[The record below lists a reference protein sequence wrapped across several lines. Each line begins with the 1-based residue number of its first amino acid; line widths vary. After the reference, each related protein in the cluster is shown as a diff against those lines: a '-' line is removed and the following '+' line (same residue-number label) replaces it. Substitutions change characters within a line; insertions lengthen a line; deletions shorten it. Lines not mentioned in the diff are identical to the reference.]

1 MGKFDYI
8 KTWTDEAVGILQLHR
23 PEVLNALNR
32 KMVDEIVSC
41 LESFDGDETIKVILI
56 TGNERAFAAGA
67 DIEEMAHDDP
77 IRLEKLNQFAVW
89 DRIGLIKKPMI
100 AAVSG
105 LAFGGGFELV
115 LNCDLIVAGET
126 TRFAFPEVK
135 LGVMPGAG
143 GTQRL
148 TKAMGKYRALEWLW
162 LGEPMDV
169 QEAHHFG
176 IVNRVV
182 ADELVLEEALKL
194 AKGLTR
200 KPPLSLRL
208 IKEAVNKAV
217 DAPIA
222 EGMQLE
228 RKNFY
233 LLFSSKDQR
242 EGMRAF
248 MEKRKPNFTG
258 E

>member
-1 MGKFDYI
+1 
-8 KTWTDEAVGILQLHR
+8 
-23 PEVLNALNR
+23 
-32 KMVDEIVSC
+32 MVDEIVAC
-41 LESFDGDETIKVILI
+41 LETYDGDETIKAIII

-67 DIEEMAHDDP
+67 DIEEMANDDP

-89 DRIGLIKKPMI
+89 DRLSLIKKPMI
-100 AAVSG
+100 AAVHG

-115 LNCDLIVAGET
+115 LNCDLVIAAET

-148 TKAMGKYRALEWLW
+148 TKAMGKQRALEWLW
-162 LGEPMDV
+162 LGEPMSV
-169 QEAHHFG
+169 QEAYHFG
-176 IVNRVV
+176 IVNRIV
-182 ADELVLEEALKL
+182 ASEIVLEEALKL
-194 AKGLTR
+194 AKRLTYQ
-200 KPPLSLRL
+200 PPLSLRL

-233 LLFSSKDQR
+233 LLFSSRDQR
-242 EGMRAF
+242 EGMQAF
-248 MEKRKPNFTG
+248 MEKRKPTFTG